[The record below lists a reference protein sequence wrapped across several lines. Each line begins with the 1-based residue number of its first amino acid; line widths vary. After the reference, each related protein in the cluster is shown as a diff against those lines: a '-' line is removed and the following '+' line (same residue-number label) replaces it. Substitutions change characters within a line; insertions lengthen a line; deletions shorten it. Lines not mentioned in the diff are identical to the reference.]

1 MSKKKIEQSLH
12 NGTVDACC
20 NLGAI
25 FAGQKNNLAPSAVQ
39 WRFPLFGTRIFSLSL
54 SLIFFHSIHRWP
66 LALCFFWSSL
76 EKCPER
82 RRRRAEEKHFHS
94 VIQRHL
100 VNASILSLTTGVNCR
115 SYSPTHSTFL
125 LEGEAETLRLK
136 WDKECGKKML
146 QLPAPH
152 TVATSYFFP
161 FPAANSGGR
170 GRRPSLAQGGW
181 RDGANITRNG
191 AETFQKTHRRRGR
204 ASPQVALGHNVD
216 EKGNWHKILS
226 RCVCF
231 GKR

>member
-1 MSKKKIEQSLH
+1 MTLPSFWNQ
-12 NGTVDACC
+12 
-20 NLGAI
+20 NL
-25 FAGQKNNLAPSAVQ
+25 QP
-39 WRFPLFGTRIFSLSL
+39 LSL

-76 EKCPER
+76 EKKCPERRRR

-136 WDKECGKKML
+136 WDEECGKKML

-170 GRRPSLAQGGW
+170 GRRPSLARGGHHTEQG
-181 RDGANITRNG
+181 
-191 AETFQKTHRRRGR
+191 
-204 ASPQVALGHNVD
+204 
-216 EKGNWHKILS
+216 
-226 RCVCF
+226 
-231 GKR
+231 

>member
-1 MSKKKIEQSLH
+1 MHAVILELYLQDKRTTWLSRQS
-12 NGTVDACC
+12 NDAS
-20 NLGAI
+20 L
-25 FAGQKNNLAPSAVQ
+25 FLEPESSA
-39 WRFPLFGTRIFSLSL
+39 SL

-76 EKCPER
+76 EKKCPERRR

-136 WDKECGKKML
+136 WDEECGKKML

-170 GRRPSLAQGGW
+170 GRRPSLARGV
-181 RDGANITRNG
+181 
-191 AETFQKTHRRRGR
+191 RGR
-204 ASPQVALGHNVD
+204 KHRTERG
-216 EKGNWHKILS
+216 
-226 RCVCF
+226 
-231 GKR
+231 